1 MQFASVA
8 IWNLLSHFKAIAMS
22 LNDVC
27 VYTPAWFG
35 VAATLATGLLASE
48 VVGGSLRAA
57 VGASLVMAIVPAHLM
72 RSIAGA
78 YDNESVAM
86 TAMVI
91 SFFLWC
97 RSLRTPSSWPIGI
110 LAGIAYAYMAATW
123 GGYIFVGNMIALH
136 AGFLVLLGRFSPHLH
151 KAYSIWWI
159 IGVTLASR
167 IPVVGTNPFT
177 SMEQLFPIIVFTG
190 LQVLMFFHY
199 WQFEWSRSYIR
210 SLFYAGFI
218 VTIPF
223 AILIQIGWF
232 GPLTARV
239 RSLFLKHTLTGNP
252 LVDSVAE
259 HQPASAEAYWMF
271 LNYALYLMPIG
282 FVLAAAKSVSKRA
295 TRTYGVQVSKHFI
308 LLLTLV
314 TYYFAN
320 RMNRLV
326 LLMAPVASVLAGIA
340 LGFIVEWI
348 INQFIALLAFSWNMI
363 NRFEEANEEEEDTQ
377 EHIMKSKKGRKPA
390 PSTTNS
396 SADSSVEED
405 DADDENYV
413 YFVDRM
419 FPEPLINVYKSF
431 PGIFMRLLVAFLLA
445 MWLARGAFKFWEFC
459 DVYAQNGSQ
468 PSIMFQGQLRTGERQ
483 IIRDYYEAYLWLGSN
498 TPSDSRVLAWWDYGY
513 QITGI
518 ANRTS
523 LADGNTWN
531 LEHIATVGRMLAL
544 PEREAHKLV
553 RQMADYVLVWAGNQG
568 DDLAKS
574 RHIAR
579 ISNSV
584 YADICPNDPLCNT
597 FSIYRDGPTPSMAA
611 SLLYK
616 LHSNGVQPGVTVDRN
631 LFQEVYRSTY
641 GLVRIYKVMDVDTA
655 AKKWVMNPANRKCD
669 STGSWYC
676 TGQYP
681 PNFPVP
687 PKTHRHLTYGEQG
700 P

>member
-8 IWNLLSHFKAIAMS
+8 IWNTLKLFGEKVAMS

-35 VAATLATGLLASE
+35 VVATLMTGLLASE

-57 VGASLVMAIVPAHLM
+57 IGASLVMSIVPAHLM

-86 TAMVI
+86 SAMVL

-110 LAGIAYAYMAATW
+110 LAGLAYAYMAATW

-151 KAYSIWWI
+151 KSYSLWWI

-177 SMEQLFPIIVFTG
+177 SLEQVFPILVFCG
-190 LQVLMFFHY
+190 MQVLMFARYCH
-199 WQFEWSRSYIR
+199 FEWTGTHIKQ
-210 SLFYAGFI
+210 LFYAGLI
-218 VTIPF
+218 VMIPF
-223 AILIQIGWF
+223 AILMQIGWF

-271 LNYALYLMPIG
+271 LNYALYLMPVG
-282 FVLAAAKSVSKRA
+282 FVLSVTKSLSKKA
-295 TRTYGVQVSKHFI
+295 THDYGVQVAKHFI
-308 LLLTLV
+308 ILLTLV

-320 RMNRLV
+320 RMSRLV

-340 LGFIVEWI
+340 LGATVEWI
-348 INQFIALLAFSWNMI
+348 INQQITAFTFVWNYSHNIEPEEEIHEERKPKKLRKPLPSSKKTSGIAGDSEENPTTAFILERLFPEQIRQAYRSLPGLVTRLVVALL
-363 NRFEEANEEEEDTQ
+363 
-377 EHIMKSKKGRKPA
+377 
-390 PSTTNS
+390 
-396 SADSSVEED
+396 
-405 DADDENYV
+405 
-413 YFVDRM
+413 
-419 FPEPLINVYKSF
+419 
-431 PGIFMRLLVAFLLA
+431 LA
-445 MWLARGAFKFWEFC
+445 LWITRGAVQFWEFC
-459 DVYAQNGSQ
+459 DNYAQNGSQ
-468 PSIMFQGQLRTGERQ
+468 PSIMFQGTLRNGERQ

-498 TPSDSRVLAWWDYGY
+498 TPADSRVLAWWDYGY

-544 PEREAHKLV
+544 PEKEAYKLV

-597 FSIYRDGPTPSMAA
+597 FSIYQNGPTPSMAA

-616 LHSNGVQPGVTVDRN
+616 LHSNGVQPGVTVDN
-631 LFQEVYRSTY
+631 KLFQEVYRSTF
-641 GLVRIYKVMDVDTA
+641 GLVRIYQVMDIDLA
-655 AKKWVMNPANRKCD
+655 AKRWAMDPNNRQCD
-669 STGSWYC
+669 SPGSWYC

-681 PNFPVP
+681 PGFPVP